1 VLPSPALHPS
11 VPIPTLL
18 RPPVPQRIQLTAV
31 PTGASRSGTA
41 GRYAG
46 AAGTVTARVEGDD
59 AGLFAVVQLET
70 DRPVRDPDAPPG
82 HPPLIVLKT
91 VQTVDG
97 AGPIGVEPG
106 EALLAT
112 VEFRC
117 PADPRKDAYWAVV
130 VLDGLTLPAPPGA
143 GAAPA
148 PGPAGRLDVL
158 SARERTVLRLLAE
171 GLTDRG
177 IAERLEVSPRT
188 VATYVQ
194 HVFTKLDLPD
204 GPLDNRRVLA
214 VLAFLDR

>member
-82 HPPLIVLKT
+82 HPPLIVLET

-97 AGPIGVEPG
+97 
-106 EALLAT
+106 
-112 VEFRC
+112 
-117 PADPRKDAYWAVV
+117 
-130 VLDGLTLPAPPGA
+130 
-143 GAAPA
+143 
-148 PGPAGRLDVL
+148 GPAGRLDVL

-188 VATYVQ
+188 VASHVQ

-204 GPLDNRRVLA
+204 GPLDNRRALA